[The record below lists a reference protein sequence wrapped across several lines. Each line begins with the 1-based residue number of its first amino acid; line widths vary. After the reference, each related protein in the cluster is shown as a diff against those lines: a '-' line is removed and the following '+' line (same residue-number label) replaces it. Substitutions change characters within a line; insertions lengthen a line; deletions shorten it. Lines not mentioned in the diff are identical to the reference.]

1 MINHFMMDGKGG
13 KKMTQFEQQFIGGHW
28 QTGTDHT
35 HINEDRDPFT
45 GKTLLKIQGA
55 STQDVDAAYEAAQ
68 AAQVK
73 WLEKSPIE
81 RSQVLT
87 KAAELIHEQQAE
99 IMEWLTKEGGA
110 TQVKAGLEVS
120 LAEKITREAAT
131 FPKRIAGQLLPSS
144 PNEKSFVIKRPRGVI
159 GIISP
164 WNFPFHLTMRSLA
177 PALACG
183 NGVVIKPASDS
194 PVAGGLLPAKIFE
207 AAGVPKGLV
216 NVTVGSGSEIGD
228 YFVEHPIP
236 SFISFTGS
244 TKVGQGVAQKAF
256 GGQKIK
262 QVALELGGNSP
273 FVVLDDAEIEEAAQA
288 LVVSKFMHAGQI
300 CMSANRAIVTEAV
313 FDQFVA
319 AVVKRVNQL
328 PVGDPKEKA
337 TIIGPIINQTQ
348 VEQIEKLV
356 AEAKAAEAEFLVTGA
371 TNDLVVQPSVLTSSD
386 PELAIF
392 KQEIFGPVLPILKV
406 KDEAA
411 ALKAANAT
419 DYGLS
424 SAVFTK
430 DLARGYAFA
439 EKIEAGMCHVNGLTV
454 GDEPNAPFGG
464 EKNSG
469 IGRFNGEWILNEF
482 TSPMWIT
489 VQTGQGEYPF

>member
-1 MINHFMMDGKGG
+1 MMDRKGG
-13 KKMTQFEQQFIGGHW
+13 QKMTQFEQQFIAGNW
-28 QTGTDHT
+28 QTGSDPNHV
-35 HINEDRDPFT
+35 NENRDPFT
-45 GKTLLKIQGA
+45 GELLVKIQGA
-55 STQDVDAAYEAAQ
+55 STEDVDAAYEAAQ
-68 AAQVK
+68 AAQVT
-73 WLEKSPIE
+73 WMEKSPNE
-81 RSQVLT
+81 RSQIIE
-87 KAAELIHEQQAE
+87 KAADLIHEKQAE

-120 LAEKITREAAT
+120 LAEGITREAAT
-131 FPKRIAGQLLPSS
+131 FPQRIEGKILSGA
-144 PNEKSFVIKRPRGVI
+144 PNEESFVIKRPRGVI

-177 PALACG
+177 PALASG

-194 PVAGGLLPAKIFE
+194 PITGGLLAAKIFE
-207 AAGVPKGLV
+207 EAGVPKGLV

-228 YFVEHPIP
+228 YFVEHAIP

-256 GGQKIK
+256 SGAKIK

-273 FVVLDDAEIEEAAQA
+273 FIVLDDADLSEAAQA

-313 FDQFVA
+313 FDDFVS
-319 AVVKRVNQL
+319 AVVDRVKRL
-328 PVGDPKEKA
+328 PVGDPKKQD
-337 TIIGPIINQTQ
+337 TIVGPIINQKQ
-348 VEQIEKLV
+348 VDQIKALV
-356 AEAKAAEAEFLVTGA
+356 AEAKAAGAEFSLEGQIKE
-371 TNDLVVQPSVLTSSD
+371 LVVEPSILVSED
-386 PELAIF
+386 PQLAIF

-411 ALKAANAT
+411 ALKAANDT
-419 DYGLS
+419 EYGLS
-424 SAVFTK
+424 SAVFTQ
-430 DLARGYAFA
+430 DLARGYEFA
-439 EKIEAGMCHVNGLTV
+439 TKIEAGMCHVNGLTV
-454 GDEPNAPFGG
+454 GDEPTAPFGG

-469 IGRFNGEWILNEF
+469 IGRFNGEWVLDEF

-489 VQTGQGEYPF
+489 LQKGKGEYPF